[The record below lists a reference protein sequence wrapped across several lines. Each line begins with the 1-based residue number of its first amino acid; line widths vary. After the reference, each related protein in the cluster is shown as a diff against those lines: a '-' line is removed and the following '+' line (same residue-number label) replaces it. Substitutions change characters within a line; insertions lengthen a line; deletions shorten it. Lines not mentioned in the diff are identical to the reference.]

1 MYHPRVE
8 SFAKA
13 HQRDGTRLRP
23 GSLSPSLGQ
32 RLRSVAASFSSS
44 PSELP
49 REVAFLLD
57 FGVPKIV
64 LQQGARLARRHGVS
78 ADEALLAEGLVDEEV
93 FYRALAERLGL
104 PFLTTEFEIQP
115 GADFFACARR
125 GYARL
130 SRDYG
135 ETKWVCAPQGAAV
148 GRLIDAARARRAR
161 PGLAVATRAAFLDA
175 ATRATLSEVAR
186 LAPYM
191 AERVSPDSCARR
203 ATKGPA
209 FPLAIATGALTL
221 AMLFAPPGALALAA
235 ALPLAVLFAGAVGL
249 RLAAC
254 TASLSLDERDAEI
267 ADDRLPLYT
276 VVIALYRE
284 ARVAPQIARAIDRLD
299 YPRAKLEVI
308 FVVEENDEET
318 RQVLRRFGPRSP
330 HRILIAP
337 RGQPQTKPRALNI
350 AAAYAQGSLVAV
362 FDAEDMPEPKQL
374 KRAAALFARAPQQ
387 LACLQA
393 SLSIDN
399 GAVNWLTAF
408 FALDYAGLFEVLNKG
423 FAMLEL
429 PIFLGGTSNHFRI
442 EALRAVGF
450 WDAYNV
456 TEDADLGLR
465 LARAGFS
472 VKTFRSFTREEA
484 PEDLGALFRQRTR
497 WLKGWMQTALAHCRD
512 PQKLFE
518 DLGPRRAL
526 ATLAMFA
533 SGFLA
538 PLVGPPLTLV
548 LVWRAVFGDLL
559 QPADLFDHALA
570 TLWCSLA
577 LGGLVASL
585 FPLLLGHAARR
596 AKQARVRAARGAA
609 LENVGERRRVAR
621 ALRAAQSAFPVAQ
634 DRARA
639 RAQGRGRAA

>member
-1 MYHPRVE
+1 MYHQRVE

-13 HQRDGTRLRP
+13 RPRDATRLRP
-23 GSLSPSLGQ
+23 ESLSLSLGQ
-32 RLRSVAASFSSS
+32 RLRSATASFSSG

-49 REVAFLLD
+49 CEVAFLLD

-64 LQQGARLARRHGVS
+64 LQQGVRLARRHGVS
-78 ADEALLAEGLVDEEV
+78 ADEALLAEGLVDQEI
-93 FYRALAERLGL
+93 FYRALAETLGL
-104 PFLTTEFEIQP
+104 PFLTTAFEIES

-130 SRDYG
+130 SGDHR
-135 ETKWVCAPQGAAV
+135 EMKWVCAPQGSAV
-148 GRLIDAARARRAR
+148 GRLIDAARARKTR
-161 PGLAVATRAAFLDA
+161 PGLALTTRANFLDA
-175 ATRATLSEVAR
+175 ATRATLTEIAR
-186 LAPYM
+186 LAPHTV
-191 AERVSPDSCARR
+191 ERVSPQSCARR
-203 ATKGPA
+203 ATEGPGFRIA
-209 FPLAIATGALTL
+209 LATGALTL
-221 AMLFAPPGALALAA
+221 AMLFAPYGALALAG
-235 ALPLAVLFAGAVGL
+235 ALPLAALFAGAVGL
-249 RLAAC
+249 RLSAC
-254 TASLSLDERDAEI
+254 TASLSPDERDVEI

-276 VVIALYRE
+276 VIIALYRE

-318 RQVLRRFGPRSP
+318 REVLRRFGPRSP

-350 AAAYAQGSLVAV
+350 AAAYAQGALVAV

-374 KRAAALFARAPQQ
+374 KRAAALFARAPKN

-423 FAMLEL
+423 LVALEL

-465 LARAGFS
+465 LARAGYT
-472 VKTFRSFTREEA
+472 VQTFRSFTCEEA
-484 PEDLGALFRQRTR
+484 PEDFGALFRQRTR

-512 PQKLFE
+512 PQQLFA
-518 DLGPRRAL
+518 DLGPQPAL

-538 PLVGPPLTLV
+538 PLIGPPLTLAF
-548 LVWRAVFGDLL
+548 LWRAVFGDLL
-559 QPADLFDHALA
+559 NPQDGFELALA

-577 LGGLVASL
+577 LGGVVASL
-585 FPLLLGHAARR
+585 FPILLGMRRAGLKKLAPALFAAPLWRLMLSAAAWRALFELKSQPFLWRKTEHGLARR
-596 AKQARVRAARGAA
+596 VEDAT
-609 LENVGERRRVAR
+609 
-621 ALRAAQSAFPVAQ
+621 F
-634 DRARA
+634 
-639 RAQGRGRAA
+639 